1 MPSMLVVGSVAFDTL
16 RIAGLTHTKLL
27 GGSATYASIAASYFT
42 QVQLV
47 AVVGRDFPQSAIDML
62 QKRNID
68 LSGLE
73 TVEGKTFDW
82 EGVYSDDLSSRTTIR
97 TDLNV
102 FADFHPKIPASF
114 RNTPYVMLGNIQPG
128 LQLKVLEQIDKPRLV
143 IADTMNLWIDIARDE
158 LCELLKRVDLLVVN
172 DEEAR
177 QFSGEKNLIKAA
189 KFLQEKGPS
198 TIIIKKGEH
207 GAMLF
212 TEDQIFSLPAMP
224 LTSVADPTGAGDT
237 FAGALLGYLARTD
250 QISTAALR
258 KAVVYGSTL
267 SSYCVQGI
275 GTKALESIQIEDIY
289 QRFQQFESL
298 VNFPKEPDS
307 L

>member
-1 MPSMLVVGSVAFDTL
+1 MSSMLVIGSVAFDTL
-16 RIAGLTHTKLL
+16 RIAGITHTKVL

-62 QKRNID
+62 EKRNID

-73 TVEGKTFDW
+73 TVEGKTFHW

-102 FADFHPKIPASF
+102 FADFQPKIPASF
-114 RNTPYVMLGNIQPG
+114 RNTPYVMLGNIHPG

-177 QFSGEKNLIKAA
+177 QFSSEKNLIKAA
-189 KFLQEKGPS
+189 KFLQDRGPS

-212 TEDQIFSLPAMP
+212 TDDQIFSLPAMP

-250 QISTAALR
+250 QISQAALR

-275 GTKALESIQIEDIY
+275 GTKALESIQVEDIY